1 MIFCYLCRFR
11 NMGINIGSH
20 AVNEEIIMEITDN
33 IIISEA
39 NEFPHSLMQPF
50 CSDFVGLIIC
60 QQGMFR
66 FCVDG
71 TSFVASAGETVF
83 LSKSLMFQ
91 VLETSQNL
99 CFTLLFYR
107 VEQIRHM
114 LGNTIVAM
122 RLYSTIYPQSCVVM
136 HTEYEGMLNDYI
148 RMLHTLECQTLR
160 DAYSCH
166 EQNLLL
172 MAVTYR
178 LCSIFSASFKP
189 VGKEMDRKIE
199 IFETLVKLIE
209 QNFMHERSVAFY
221 ADKLCITSKYLTV
234 MVKSLC
240 GKTVQQLIFKAII
253 RRSIYLMKNTNKTI
267 LQIATELS
275 FPNASAFG
283 TFFKK
288 HTGLSPMNYRHAME
302 L

>member
-1 MIFCYLCRFR
+1 
-11 NMGINIGSH
+11 MGINIGSH

-50 CSDFVGLIIC
+50 YSDFVGIIIC

-83 LSKSLMFQ
+83 LSKGLMFQ

-122 RLYSTIYPQSCVVM
+122 RLYS
-136 HTEYEGMLNDYI
+136 
-148 RMLHTLECQTLR
+148 
-160 DAYSCH
+160 
-166 EQNLLL
+166 
-172 MAVTYR
+172 
-178 LCSIFSASFKP
+178 
-189 VGKEMDRKIE
+189 DRK
-199 IFETLVKLIE
+199 
-209 QNFMHERSVAFY
+209 SV
-221 ADKLCITSKYLTV
+221 V
-234 MVKSLC
+234 
-240 GKTVQQLIFKAII
+240 
-253 RRSIYLMKNTNKTI
+253 
-267 LQIATELS
+267 
-275 FPNASAFG
+275 
-283 TFFKK
+283 
-288 HTGLSPMNYRHAME
+288 
-302 L
+302 